1 MRSFEPHNNY
11 FNKRAHDFLLV
22 SYKIVSKEQLIFY
35 ISHELLLMFFQYNVK
50 KADVSRHDKR
60 YGNYGNYPFVQVDL
74 EFQILQKFDHDGK
87 LKTA

>member
-1 MRSFEPHNNY
+1 
-11 FNKRAHDFLLV
+11 
-22 SYKIVSKEQLIFY
+22 
-35 ISHELLLMFFQYNVK
+35 MFFQYNVK